1 VRVPEPVRT
10 CTGCGGRAPQR
21 TLVRFVTTEG
31 RLELDGRR
39 RAPGRGA
46 YLHRVP
52 DCWAAFVRRR
62 GQIRSLRSSPLPSER
77 ERLVATLAGGAAAK
91 VER

>member
-1 VRVPEPVRT
+1 VRAPEPIRT
-10 CTGCGGRAPQR
+10 CTGCGSRAPQR

-31 RLELDGRR
+31 RLELDWCR
-39 RAPGRGA
+39 RAAGRGA
-46 YLHRVP
+46 YLHRAP

-62 GQIRSLRSSPLPSER
+62 GQIRSLRSSPSPSER
-77 ERLVATLAGGAAAK
+77 ERLVATLAGDAAAK